1 MKQFTTEG
9 GVVPWLRVVERSSIS
24 SSVGGG
30 SISRVGSS
38 RVRCGRIG
46 RLAVAC
52 SGVRSRVVASS
63 SIRSGV
69 VVLRL
74 IVAGCSIGRR
84 VVRSCSG
91 VRSLRLTVGGSSV
104 RRGSVRRLSLVTE
117 QFRQFD
123 QIWNISAKRTF
134 DSPALSVFRFSV
146 SRRSVRGAVLAGR
159 SLAPV
164 RRVASSSRVVGHLSG
179 RVATGSRVGRAVVA
193 VSVGRARLE
202 DAGVGD
208 AQSGQHHTRQQNR
221 QSCVK
226 RRISR
231 VNGSL
236 SSNRYAN

>member
-1 MKQFTTEG
+1 MKQFTTEERI
-9 GVVPWLRVVERSSIS
+9 VPWLRIVERSSIS

-52 SGVRSRVVASS
+52 SSVRSRVVASS
-63 SIRSGV
+63 SIRSGVV

-84 VVRSCSG
+84 VVRSGSG

-123 QIWNISAKRTF
+123 QI
-134 DSPALSVFRFSV
+134 
-146 SRRSVRGAVLAGR
+146 
-159 SLAPV
+159 
-164 RRVASSSRVVGHLSG
+164 
-179 RVATGSRVGRAVVA
+179 
-193 VSVGRARLE
+193 
-202 DAGVGD
+202 
-208 AQSGQHHTRQQNR
+208 
-221 QSCVK
+221 
-226 RRISR
+226 
-231 VNGSL
+231 
-236 SSNRYAN
+236 